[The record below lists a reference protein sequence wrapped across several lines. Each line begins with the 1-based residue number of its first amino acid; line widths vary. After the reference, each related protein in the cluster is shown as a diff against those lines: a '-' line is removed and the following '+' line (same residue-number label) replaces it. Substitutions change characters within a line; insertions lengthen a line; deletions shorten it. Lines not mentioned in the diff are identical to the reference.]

1 MTVIQPVVGNRWD
14 DIDRAKGL
22 AIFLVVLG
30 HAVARDMPVGA
41 EWFAAVKWGVY
52 GFHMAFFMFISGF
65 VFFTSSQILRAHGDY
80 GAYALNRI
88 SRFMP
93 AYILFALIVWGAKT
107 AAQNVAHVDNAAS
120 GIESLFDIFLRPT
133 LSPVSFLWYIWVL
146 MLFQL
151 LSPPLL
157 RIHPRALVWVCVSFP
172 LLFIP
177 APYLFGFDK
186 VFKFLF
192 FFFVG
197 GFVAQNTAAYLAFLG
212 KAWLPLLLLFAA
224 CLALVDPKRYSILL
238 GILSI
243 PALHG
248 LVRWGFMKN
257 WKWLSVM
264 GALSYSIYLMNT
276 MAIGGTKA
284 IVLKFSNW
292 DGNNF
297 FWVLPL
303 LVAAGVLLPM
313 LVKKLIFSRIPWLDR
328 ITS

>member
-1 MTVIQPVVGNRWD
+1 MTDRSPIDSARWD

-41 EWFAAVKWGVY
+41 EWFQSVKWVVY

-65 VFFTSSQILRAHGDY
+65 VFFTSGQIPRAHSDY
-80 GAYALNRI
+80 SSYALNRI
-88 SRFMP
+88 LRFMP
-93 AYILFALIVWGAKT
+93 AYILFALFVWGAKT
-107 AAQNVAHVDNAAS
+107 AAQKFAHVDNAAT
-120 GIESLFDIFLRPT
+120 GIESLFDIFMRPT
-133 LSPVSFLWYIWVL
+133 LSPASFLWYIWVL

-151 LSPPLL
+151 LSPLLL
-157 RIHPRALVWVCVSFP
+157 RLYPRALVWACVCFP
-172 LLFIP
+172 LLFIS
-177 APYLFGFDK
+177 APYMLGFDK
-186 VFKFLF
+186 VFSFLF
-192 FFFVG
+192 FFFLG
-197 GFVAQNTAAYLAFLG
+197 GFVAQNSSGYLTLIS
-212 KAWLPLLLLFAA
+212 KAWQPLLLLFAT
-224 CLALVDPKRYSILL
+224 CLVLLDPKSYSILL

-248 LVRWGFMKN
+248 LVRWGFMRN
-257 WKWLSVM
+257 WKWLSAI
-264 GALSYSIYLMNT
+264 GSLSFSIYLMNT

-297 FWVLPL
+297 LWVLPT

-313 LVKKLIFSRIPWLDR
+313 VIKKLVFSRIHWLDR